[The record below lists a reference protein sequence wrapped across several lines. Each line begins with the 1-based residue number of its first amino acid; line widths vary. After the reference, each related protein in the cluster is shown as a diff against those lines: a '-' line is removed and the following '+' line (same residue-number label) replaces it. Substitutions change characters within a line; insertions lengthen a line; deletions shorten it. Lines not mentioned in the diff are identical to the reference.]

1 MPCRVYGERG
11 LQRRTRAFEGK
22 HDILTLLLVQSRD
35 DLRDIGADDGV
46 DCYDTVSRGQMP
58 LRTATFG
65 DCIYDE
71 GHTQRAKALF
81 SAEEALHHILRQADR
96 LHGTATTHHDFVSI
110 DER

>member
-11 LQRRTRAFEGK
+11 LQSRTRALDGK
-22 HDILTLLLVQSRD
+22 HDVLTLLLVQCRD
-35 DLRDIGADDGV
+35 DLRDIGAGDGV

-65 DCIYDE
+65 DSIHDE

-81 SAEEALHHILRQADR
+81 SAEEALHHILGQADR

>member
-1 MPCRVYGERG
+1 
-11 LQRRTRAFEGK
+11 
-22 HDILTLLLVQSRD
+22 
-35 DLRDIGADDGV
+35 
-46 DCYDTVSRGQMP
+46 MP
-58 LRTATFG
+58 LRTATLG

-81 SAEEALHHILRQADR
+81 STEEALHHILRQADR

>member
-1 MPCRVYGERG
+1 
-11 LQRRTRAFEGK
+11 
-22 HDILTLLLVQSRD
+22 
-35 DLRDIGADDGV
+35 
-46 DCYDTVSRGQMP
+46 MP

-65 DCIYDE
+65 DSIHDE

-81 SAEEALHHILRQADR
+81 SAEEALHHILGQANR